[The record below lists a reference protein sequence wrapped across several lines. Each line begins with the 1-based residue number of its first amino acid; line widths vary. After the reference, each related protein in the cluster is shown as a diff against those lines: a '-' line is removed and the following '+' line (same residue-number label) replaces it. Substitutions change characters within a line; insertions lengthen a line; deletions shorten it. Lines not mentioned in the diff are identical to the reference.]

1 MCRSATNM
9 DEYNTPPTNDDS
21 DMYWDIMDKIVDEEE
36 RFWEHEKTHGHY
48 YLGIVKVD
56 RHYREILMSNSMSL
70 PTFYKYD
77 IDTLTNYLRLHSP
90 FRYNVYPRIHIMQL
104 YIDNGVYKAI
114 IKTFW
119 LRIIQRTWK
128 RVYKEKMR
136 VIMGRG
142 HPKAQHHFASY
153 GKYPA
158 GLNCLPGLEGMLH
171 NRLLIE

>member
-1 MCRSATNM
+1 MCSSASTM
-9 DEYNTPPTNDDS
+9 DEYDTPPINDDS

-36 RFWEHEKTHGHY
+36 MFWEHEKTHGHY

-56 RHYREILMSNSMSL
+56 RHYNDILMSNSMSA

-77 IDTLTNYLRLHSP
+77 INILTNYLRLHSP

-104 YIDNGVYKAI
+104 HIDNGVYKAV

-136 VIMGRG
+136 VIVARG
-142 HPKAQHHFASY
+142 HPKAQYHFASC
-153 GKYPA
+153 GKYPT
-158 GLNCLPGLEGMLH
+158 GLHWLPGLSGMLVVS
-171 NRLLIE
+171 E